1 MIFIWGFIIDFDV
14 FMVWFLVLG
23 NISEILEVIEIGVGD

>member
-14 FMVWFLVLG
+14 FTVWFLVLG
-23 NISEILEVIEIGVGD
+23 NISEILEVIEIGV